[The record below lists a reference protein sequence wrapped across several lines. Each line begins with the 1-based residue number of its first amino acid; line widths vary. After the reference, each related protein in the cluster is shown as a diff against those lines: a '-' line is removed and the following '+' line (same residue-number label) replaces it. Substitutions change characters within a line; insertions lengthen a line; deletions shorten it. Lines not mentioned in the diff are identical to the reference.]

1 MPLYE
6 YQCESCGRRF
16 EKIQKFS
23 DPLVDTCPTCGGPV
37 HKLVSSPAFH
47 LKGTGWY
54 ATDYPHQGKGQSPDG
69 DKSNPAS
76 APAAS
81 DADKSSKTSK
91 DSTDSKDSRD
101 SRDSKD
107 SKASKD
113 SRDSKDAK
121 TSSNSK
127 DSNGAKESS
136 AGPSKEST
144 PPANSSKS

>member
-23 DPLVDTCPTCGGPV
+23 DPLVETCPTCGGRV

-54 ATDYPHQGKGQSPDG
+54 ATDYSSKDKGQSADTDKG
-69 DKSNPAS
+69 DPAS
-76 APAAS
+76 SAAGA
-81 DADKSSKTSK
+81 ADSASKASK
-91 DSTDSKDSRD
+91 DPKDSKDTK
-101 SRDSKD
+101 DSKD

-113 SRDSKDAK
+113 SQDTK
-121 TSSNSK
+121 TSS
-127 DSNGAKESS
+127 DSSGAKETAPTS
-136 AGPSKEST
+136 SKEST
-144 PPANSSKS
+144 SSTGPSKS

>member
-69 DKSNPAS
+69 DKSDPAS
-76 APAAS
+76 ASTAG

-91 DSTDSKDSRD
+91 DSKESKDSRD
-101 SRDSKD
+101 SSDSKG
-107 SKASKD
+107 SKD

-121 TSSNSK
+121 ASSNSK
-127 DSNGAKESS
+127 DSSGAKESG
-136 AGPSKEST
+136 AGPSKDST
-144 PPANSSKS
+144 PPATSKS

>member
-6 YQCESCGRRF
+6 YQCDSCGRRF

-23 DPLVDTCPTCGGPV
+23 DPLVDTCPTCGGKV

-54 ATDYPHQGKGQSPDG
+54 ATDYPHQGKGQSSDA
-69 DKSNPAS
+69 DKGEPAS
-76 APAAS
+76 ASAAG

-91 DSTDSKDSRD
+91 DSKDSRESKD

-107 SKASKD
+107 SKDSKD
-113 SRDSKDAK
+113 SRHSKDAQ

-127 DSNGAKESS
+127 DSSGAKES
-136 AGPSKEST
+136 APAASKEST
-144 PPANSSKS
+144 PPASSSKS